1 MKLYKNLNE
10 CLDNYINNLNE
21 SAKLSDKT
29 KEEIIKAFELEYEN
43 WDADEFRFASAI
55 DKEEIIRNIRPDFPN
70 VSAKELYYLFYDWL
84 LQIE

>member
-43 WDADEFRFASAI
+43 WDADEFRFAGAI
-55 DKEEIIRNIRPDFPN
+55 DKEEIVRNIRPDFPN